1 MIYIPPQYKIRFD
14 INKIAEALC
23 ITPDQAIK
31 EFRDGRVIS
40 RFSEYWAGQIYDFKK
55 MDNTN
60 NEGYDGIIEI
70 PLLGK
75 FYVGVRSL
83 TKSGIRF
90 QKSKFIGSGRH
101 CTINNLTESIEDID
115 FEIVVD
121 ILDFPC
127 IIMSPVDKNKLLDL
141 INTGELTTGGFNR
154 NQFYDKIFGNTI
166 DKLDLAYYDL
176 YE

>member
-1 MIYIPPQYKIRFD
+1 MKYVPPQYKIKFD
-14 INKIAEALC
+14 VDKIADALC
-23 ITPDQAIK
+23 ITSDQAIK

-40 RFSEYWAGQIYDFKK
+40 RFSEYWAGKIYDFKK
-55 MDNTN
+55 EDNTN
-60 NEGYDGIIEI
+60 NEGYDGIVEI

-90 QKSKFIGSGRH
+90 QKSKFMGSGRH
-101 CTINNLTESIEDID
+101 CNINNLIESIQDID

-127 IIMSPVDKNKLLDL
+127 IIMSPVDKDKLLYL
-141 INTGELTTGGFNR
+141 INNGELTMSGFNR
-154 NQFYDKIFGNTI
+154 KQFYKKIFGVTV
-166 DKLDLAYYDL
+166 DKLNLEYYDL
-176 YE
+176 YK

>member
-1 MIYIPPQYKIRFD
+1 MKYIPPQYKIEFNV
-14 INKIAEALC
+14 NKIAEALC
-23 ITPDQAIK
+23 ITPNQAIK

-55 MDNTN
+55 VENTN
-60 NEGYDGIIEI
+60 NEGYDGIIEM

-90 QKSKFIGSGRH
+90 QKSKFMGSGRH
-101 CTINNLTESIEDID
+101 CSISNLIESIENID

-127 IIMSPVDKNKLLDL
+127 IIMSPVDKDKLLYL
-141 INTGELTTGGFNR
+141 INNGELTINGFNR
-154 NQFYDKIFGNTI
+154 NQFYNKIFDNKLN
-166 DKLDLAYYDL
+166 KLDLKYYNL
-176 YE
+176 YD